1 MAVTLAELGSK
12 QDVALALFH
21 VVLWCRMLESEAA
34 PQWPEHLVLAVLG
47 VVMPILASAALNVP
61 KDVIYSGAAF
71 LALCYYD
78 SFHRS
83 SLGTSGSGLAELD
96 FAMTSNTLLAEIM
109 LMCSE
114 TRPSVLTAWVT
125 TISIALLGRTNMR
138 VESAMLVWCGLFMYY
153 LSSPTSNSSQSKLE
167 ETESTHLQLS
177 RCLGLVMRRIRV
189 PLQLAQ
195 SDLDSSGPNHS
206 ERVRA
211 RLQQIWELLSGLDTE
226 LSREVEAKVA
236 RELCQ
241 KSDALSPLED
251 FKALNQDIVQREGSP
266 ESSTTLGSWTSNME
280 PGRWECLPEEIS
292 LKLTVDLERDSMPV
306 TEVKLCMNEQVHLDD
321 FLPSQSDWEEF
332 RSWFEPEVNRAIHLD
347 GYSPDSTAIPLVLP
361 LLGDWHRFN
370 AGKLQIALDPETDQH
385 ASRLIVDASQLTVYN
400 THRPAP

>member
-1 MAVTLAELGSK
+1 M
-12 QDVALALFH
+12 
-21 VVLWCRMLESEAA
+21 RM
-34 PQWPEHLVLAVLG
+34 
-47 VVMPILASAALNVP
+47 
-61 KDVIYSGAAF
+61 
-71 LALCYYD
+71 
-78 SFHRS
+78 
-83 SLGTSGSGLAELD
+83 
-96 FAMTSNTLLAEIM
+96 
-109 LMCSE
+109 
-114 TRPSVLTAWVT
+114 
-125 TISIALLGRTNMR
+125 
-138 VESAMLVWCGLFMYY
+138 ESAMLVWCGLFMYF
-153 LSSPTSNSSQSKLE
+153 LSSPTSNSSQSKFE

-195 SDLDSSGPNHS
+195 SDLDSGPNHT

-226 LSREVEAKVA
+226 LSKEVEAKVA

-241 KSDALSPLED
+241 SSDALSPLELD
-251 FKALNQDIVQREGSP
+251 LKANQDIVQREGSP
-266 ESSTTLGSWTSNME
+266 ESSTTLGSWTSTME

-292 LKLTVDLERDSMPV
+292 LKLTVDLEEDSMPV
-306 TEVKLCMNEQVHLDD
+306 TEVKLCMDTQVHLDN

-361 LLGDWHRFN
+361 FLGDWHRFN
-370 AGKLQIALDPETDQH
+370 AGKLQIALDPDSDQH
-385 ASRLIVDASQLTVYN
+385 PSRLIVEASQLTVYN

>member
-1 MAVTLAELGSK
+1 MAVVLAELSSK
-12 QDVALALFH
+12 HDVALVLLH
-21 VVLWCRMLESEAA
+21 MVLWCRMLESEAA
-34 PQWPEHLVLAVLG
+34 PQWPEYLILAVSG
-47 VVMPILASAALNVP
+47 VVMPTLVSAALNVP
-61 KDVIYSGAAF
+61 KDIIYSGAAF
-71 LALCYYD
+71 LALYYYD
-78 SFHRS
+78 SVRRRS
-83 SLGTSGSGLAELD
+83 LTGGSGLLELD
-96 FAMTSNTLLAEIM
+96 FAISSNTLLAELM
-109 LMCSE
+109 LMCTE

-125 TISIALLGRTNMR
+125 TVSVALLGRTNMR
-138 VESAMLVWCGLFMYY
+138 MESAMLVWCGLFMYF
-153 LSSPTSNSSQSKLE
+153 LSSPTSNSSQSTFE

-195 SDLDSSGPNHS
+195 SDLDSGPNHT

-226 LSREVEAKVA
+226 LSKEVEAKVA

-241 KSDALSPLED
+241 SSDALSPLELD
-251 FKALNQDIVQREGSP
+251 LKANQDIVQREGSP
-266 ESSTTLGSWTSNME
+266 ESSTTLGSWTSTME

-292 LKLTVDLERDSMPV
+292 LKLTVDLEEDSMPV
-306 TEVKLCMNEQVHLDD
+306 TEVKLCMDTQVHLDN

-361 LLGDWHRFN
+361 FLGDWHRFN
-370 AGKLQIALDPETDQH
+370 AGKLQIALDPDSDQH
-385 ASRLIVDASQLTVYN
+385 PSRLIVEASQLTVYN

>member
-1 MAVTLAELGSK
+1 MAVTLAELGSRH
-12 QDVALALFH
+12 DVALALFH

-34 PQWPEHLVLAVLG
+34 PQWPEHLVLAVSG
-47 VVMPILASAALNVP
+47 VVMPILASAAFSVP

-71 LALCYYD
+71 LALYYHD
-78 SFHRS
+78 YFHRS
-83 SLGTSGSGLAELD
+83 SLGTGGSGLAELD
-96 FAMTSNTLLAEIM
+96 FAMTSNTLLAELM
-109 LMCSE
+109 LMCSK

-125 TISIALLGRTNMR
+125 TISVALLGRTNMR
-138 VESAMLVWCGLFMYY
+138 VESAMLVWCGLFMYF

-167 ETESTHLQLS
+167 EAESKQLQG
-177 RCLGLVMRRIRV
+177 CLGLVMRRIRV

-195 SDLDSSGPNHS
+195 SDLDSGPNHS

-226 LSREVEAKVA
+226 LSKEVEAKVA
-236 RELCQ
+236 KELCQ
-241 KSDALSPLED
+241 TSDALSPLED
-251 FKALNQDIVQREGSP
+251 FKLNQDLVQREGSP
-266 ESSTTLGSWTSNME
+266 ESSTTLGSWTDNME

-292 LKLTVDLERDSMPV
+292 LKLTVDLEGDSMPV
-306 TEVKLCMNEQVHLDD
+306 TEVKLCMDEQVHLDN

-347 GYSPDSTAIPLVLP
+347 GYSPDSTAIPLILP

-385 ASRLIVDASQLTVYN
+385 ASRLIVEASQLTVYN
-400 THRPAP
+400 THRPLP